1 MVPALITTLLG
12 TSFIVALT
20 LMKQASVFE
29 QNIWGIFAD
38 FAAQLEEYPK
48 FYSTSKERS
57 LLHTWY

>member
-1 MVPALITTLLG
+1 
-12 TSFIVALT
+12 
-20 LMKQASVFE
+20 MKQASVFE